1 VKPRRTYTKII
12 AEQDGYIASLEN
24 ECARLEKKIARLE
37 RERGNSFV
45 RRERI
50 TSGSGLR
57 KRLIRNRSGE

>member
-1 VKPRRTYTKII
+1 MKPRRTYTKII

-24 ECARLEKKIARLE
+24 ECVRLEKKIARLE
-37 RERGNSFV
+37 RDQGNSFA

-57 KRLIRNRSGE
+57 KRPIRSRSGE

>member
-1 VKPRRTYTKII
+1 VKPRRSYTKII
-12 AEQDGYIASLEN
+12 AEQSDYIASLEN
-24 ECARLEKKIARLE
+24 ECARLERKIARLE
-37 RERGNSFV
+37 RERETGFA

>member
-37 RERGNSFV
+37 RIKA
-45 RRERI
+45 RI
-50 TSGSGLR
+50 PLVVSASRPVPASAKG
-57 KRLIRNRSGE
+57 